1 MLKRVVK
8 MQTNN
13 VFKHSGRFSVGGLF
27 STILKGAVVAA
38 LLGGLYG
45 VIGYYS
51 PFFIINMCVLI
62 GIAIAMG
69 MLLQEFVRSGHI
81 RSNAI
86 AALVGAATGGV
97 LLAVQWIVWL
107 RLTVEFWVL
116 DFATILNAI
125 QVVGLLGPWS
135 VFGWTPTGTSLY
147 VIWGIEAL
155 LIVVMPTVMARN
167 TVRDTPY
174 CEQTGQWADVEYTQK
189 KFASCDIGGV
199 KEQLLQNPSAVVSL
213 LKEPSEQDSEFLK
226 FGLGK
231 VAGSSLRT
239 VTISKIVA
247 KIKDGKVEEDSKTVL
262 NNLMVDATTFD
273 KMAAA
278 CK

>member
-1 MLKRVVK
+1 

-27 STILKGAVVAA
+27 STLLKGAAVGA

-45 VIGYYS
+45 VIAYYS
-51 PFFIINMCVLI
+51 PFFLINMCVLI
-62 GIAIAMG
+62 GIAVAMG
-69 MLLQEFVRSGHI
+69 MMLQDFVRSGHI

-86 AALVGAATGGV
+86 AALVGALSGGV
-97 LLAVQWIVWL
+97 LLSVHWVVWL

-125 QVVGLLGPWS
+125 QVVSLLGPWS
-135 VFGWTPTGTSLY
+135 IFEWTPSSTALY
-147 VIWGIEAL
+147 VIWSVEAL
-155 LIVVMPTVMARN
+155 LIIVMPTVIARN
-167 TVRDTPY
+167 AVRDTPY
-174 CEQTGQWADVEYTQK
+174 CEQTGKWADVEYTQK
-189 KFASCDIGGV
+189 KFAICDIGGV

-213 LKEPSEQDSEFLK
+213 LKKPSKEDSEFLK

-231 VAGSSLRT
+231 VEGSSLRT

-247 KIKDGKVEEDSKTVL
+247 KTKDGKVEEDSKTVL

-273 KMAAA
+273 TMAAA